1 MTTPKTL
8 QWTADVVH
16 TLLNYPQRLLE
27 HPTWALVIAEFGSI
41 RQLRQHLLT
50 YPLKTKEL
58 RLLEALLD
66 YPDATVEYYCDV
78 LAIHP
83 ATFHRQHKALCQR
96 LSGLLPVPLADD
108 QSAPESAQ
116 LPNHQPKT
124 SFIGRTLDLERIQLL
139 FDQGCHWISLVGAA
153 GTGKTRLAL
162 EMSQRVSSMFGDG
175 ICLLR
180 LNDGIELAALA
191 EHCLSQLGLDPV
203 CDDPR
208 QRFQA
213 YFGSRQILLI
223 IDNLNQPELA
233 AWLIDVLQAAPF
245 VRVISTGCQR
255 LNVPNECLH
264 HVEPLGYA
272 QLDSQT
278 DLLAENPALQLMLE
292 RLTPF
297 QPIDL
302 TKLEQ
307 RRMLIQ
313 ICQLLDGKPLALE
326 LAAGLAA
333 THDLATL
340 VAQLHTMN
348 MQPTSERLA
357 SLIQWSYAVL
367 QPTTQQLLGLLAI
380 VPQAI
385 RAPQLIE
392 LDGRSLDSINADL
405 LEAETK
411 HFLLAWEAWDV
422 LPSSIQRF
430 IVNLKVQLSSC

>member
-1 MTTPKTL
+1 MTTPKPL

-27 HPTWALVIAEFGSI
+27 HTTWALVIAEFGGI

-58 RLLEALLD
+58 RLLKVLID

-96 LSGLLPVPLADD
+96 LSGLLPVPLAND
-108 QSAPESAQ
+108 QPAPESAQ
-116 LPNHQPKT
+116 LPNHTPKT

-191 EHCLSQLGLDPV
+191 AHCLSQLGLDPV

-223 IDNLNQPELA
+223 LDNLNQPELA
-233 AWLIDVLQAAPF
+233 AWLIDGLQAAPF

-264 HVEPLGYA
+264 HVEPLGYD
-272 QLDSQT
+272 QPDDQT
-278 DLLAENPALQLMLE
+278 TLLAENPALQLLLE
-292 RLTPF
+292 RLTTF

-302 TKLEQ
+302 HKLDQ

-313 ICQLLDGKPLALE
+313 ICRLLDGNPLALE

-333 THDLATL
+333 TYDLATL
-340 VAQLHTMN
+340 GTHLRAMN
-348 MQPTSERLA
+348 MQPIESLGQ
-357 SLIQWSYAVL
+357 LIQWSYAAL
-367 QPTTQQLLGLLAI
+367 HPTTQQLLGLLAML
-380 VPQAI
+380 PQAI
-385 RAPQLIE
+385 RTPQLLE
-392 LDGRSLDSINADL
+392 LDELTLEVINASL
-405 LEAETK
+405 LEAQANYV
-411 HFLLAWEAWDV
+411 LIDWLDWYV

-430 IVNLKVQLSSC
+430 IISLHVQLSSC

>member
-1 MTTPKTL
+1 
-8 QWTADVVH
+8 
-16 TLLNYPQRLLE
+16 
-27 HPTWALVIAEFGSI
+27 
-41 RQLRQHLLT
+41 
-50 YPLKTKEL
+50 L
-58 RLLEALLD
+58 RLLKVLLD
-66 YPDATVEYYCDV
+66 YPDAAVEYYCDL
-78 LAIHP
+78 LAMHP

-96 LSGLLPVPLADD
+96 LSGLLPVPRADD
-108 QSAPESAQ
+108 QPAPELAQ
-116 LPNHQPKT
+116 LPYIKPKT
-124 SFIGRTLDLERIQLL
+124 SFIGRALDLERIQLL

-175 ICLLR
+175 ICLLQ
-180 LNDGIELAALA
+180 LNAGVELATLA
-191 EHCLSQLGLDPV
+191 EYCLSQLGLEPL

-223 IDNLNQPELA
+223 LDNLDQPELA
-233 AWLIDVLQAAPF
+233 TWFEDTLQAAPF

-264 HVEPLGYA
+264 HVEPLNYPQHDA
-272 QLDSQT
+272 QPTS
-278 DLLAENPALQLMLE
+278 LAENPALQLLLE

-326 LAAGLAA
+326 LAAGLAV

-340 VAQLHTMN
+340 VAQLQLIDALN
-348 MQPTSERLA
+348 AASEALGL
-357 SLIQWSYAVL
+357 LIALSHAAL
-367 QPTTQQLLGLLAI
+367 QPTTQQLLAQLLKLAQHAWRTELYASNEVKPSEIASGL
-380 VPQAI
+380 Q
-385 RAPQLIE
+385 
-392 LDGRSLDSINADL
+392 
-405 LEAETK
+405 EAQIK
-411 HFLLAWEAWDV
+411 HFLIDLGHWYAI
-422 LPSSIQRF
+422 PGSIQRF
-430 IVNLKVQLSSC
+430 IAG

>member
-8 QWTADVVH
+8 QWTADIVH

-27 HPTWALVIAEFGSI
+27 HPTWALVIAEFGGI

-58 RLLEALLD
+58 RLLEALLN

-108 QSAPESAQ
+108 QAAPELAQ

-139 FDQGCHWISLVGAA
+139 FDQGCHWISVVGAA

-162 EMSQRVSSMFGDG
+162 EMCQRVSSMFGDG
-175 ICLLR
+175 ICLLQ

-191 EHCLSQLGLDPV
+191 AHCLSQLGLDPL
-203 CDDPR
+203 CDDPG
-208 QRFQA
+208 QQFQA

-233 AWLIDVLQAAPF
+233 AWFIDVLQAAPF

-255 LNVPNECLH
+255 LRVPNECLH

-272 QLDSQT
+272 QLDDQT
-278 DLLAENPALQLMLE
+278 ILLAENPSLQLLLE
-292 RLTPF
+292 RLTAF

-302 TKLEQ
+302 TNLEQ
-307 RRMLIQ
+307 RKMLIQ

-340 VAQLHTMN
+340 VAQLHTIT
-348 MQPTSERLA
+348 MQPASESLA
-357 SLIQWSYAVL
+357 LLIQWSYASL
-367 QPTTQQLLGLLAI
+367 QPTTQQLLGLLAML
-380 VPQAI
+380 PQAI
-385 RAPQLIE
+385 HASQLLE
-392 LDGRSLDSINADL
+392 LDGRSLDLINADL

-411 HFLLAWEAWDV
+411 HLLLAWEAWYV

-430 IVNLKVQLSSC
+430 IVNLQVQLSCC

>member
-108 QSAPESAQ
+108 QPAPELAQ

-175 ICLLR
+175 ICLLH

-191 EHCLSQLGLDPV
+191 EHCLSQLGLDSV
-203 CDDPR
+203 CADPR

-272 QLDSQT
+272 QLDNQT
-278 DLLAENPALQLMLE
+278 DLLAENPALQLLLE

-302 TKLEQ
+302 TNLAQ

-313 ICQLLDGKPLALE
+313 IGQLLDGKPLALE

-333 THDLATL
+333 TYDLVTL
-340 VAQLHTMN
+340 VAQLHA
-348 MQPTSERLA
+348 MQQASESLA
-357 SLIQWSYAVL
+357 SLIQWSYAGL
-367 QPTTQQLLGLLAI
+367 QPTTQQLLGLLAL

-385 RAPQLIE
+385 CAPQLLE
-392 LDGRSLDSINADL
+392 LDGRSQDLINTDL

-411 HFLLAWEAWDV
+411 HFLLAWDV
-422 LPSSIQRF
+422 WNVVPSSIQRF
-430 IVNLKVQLSSC
+430 IVNSQVQISSC